1 MTSVKFEPIKDIV
14 YAIETL
20 EKLGYNIQGLSSTGA
35 IQFDEDIQSQQIEQ
49 IQLALDNLPDI
60 NITDIRNE
68 RNQLLIMSDWTQL
81 LDSPMDEIIQKE
93 WQVYRQQ
100 LRDFPE
106 KVLLYTKDQKIVWP
120 IPPEDNK

>member
-1 MTSVKFEPIKDIV
+1 MTSIKFNPIKDIA

-20 EKLGYNIQGLSSTGA
+20 EKLGYNVQGLSSTGA
-35 IQFDEDIQSQQIEQ
+35 IQFDENIQAQQIEQ

-81 LDSPMDEIIQKE
+81 LDSPMDEALQRE

-100 LRDFPE
+100 LRDFPAAVLSCTKDE
-106 KVLLYTKDQKIVWP
+106 KVSWP
-120 IPPEDNK
+120 TPPKEAA